1 MGTCRAPD
9 DMTALAELC
18 VLLGSAQV
26 KEVARTYGRKLLV
39 SVETDP
45 QVDILNVKRYYTKN
59 FLPVAIK

>member
-1 MGTCRAPD
+1 
-9 DMTALAELC
+9 MTALAELC

-45 QVDILNVKRYYTKN
+45 QVDILNVKRYYMKN